1 MSYAG
6 AQEIIDRYGNDLLI
20 RIADRDGDDIAD
32 ADAIERVGI
41 DVDAEIDVYL
51 ATRYVLPLAS
61 VPAVLQALAVD
72 MMIYRLA
79 STADVA
85 TEELRKR
92 YENAT
97 RLLDKISKGQVSLG
111 LPTASTPPSS
121 NGVVF
126 VQGRQRRFGRG
137 EAL

>member
-1 MSYAG
+1 MPYAT
-6 AQEIIDRYGNDLLI
+6 AQDITDRYGSDLLL

-32 ADAIERVGI
+32 ADAIERAGL

-51 ATRYVLPLAS
+51 AGRYVLPLAI

-79 STADVA
+79 ATAAVA
-85 TEELRKR
+85 TEEMRKR

-97 RLLDKISKGQVSLG
+97 KLLDKISKGIVSLG

-126 VQGRQRRFGRG
+126 VQGPKRRFGRDRV
-137 EAL
+137 L